1 MAYLIQLNELAS
13 EMASKDK
20 FFAARKLSSYSS
32 RSKMTSISVEK
43 RKIRAIEIKK
53 ENEKEIVREVHR

>member
-1 MAYLIQLNELAS
+1 MASELAT
-13 EMASKDK
+13 KDK

-53 ENEKEIVREVHR
+53 ENEKEIVREVEQ

>member
-1 MAYLIQLNELAS
+1 MASELAN
-13 EMASKDK
+13 KDK

-32 RSKMTSISVEK
+32 RSKMTSISVDK

-53 ENEKEIVREVHR
+53 ENEKEIVREVYK